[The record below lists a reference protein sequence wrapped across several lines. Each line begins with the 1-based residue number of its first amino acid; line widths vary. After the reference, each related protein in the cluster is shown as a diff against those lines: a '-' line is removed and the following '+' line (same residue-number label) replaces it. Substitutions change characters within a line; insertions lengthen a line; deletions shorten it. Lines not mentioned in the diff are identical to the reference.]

1 MKKFLLLAAAAV
13 ALSASAQLKI
23 EKVYSVDFANLGL
36 TTNEV
41 RQGVG
46 ANGKFYIQ
54 DKSQQKVVVVGQNGL
69 LDQTFESGTNCGIS
83 MDEAGNLV
91 VSLAAFPNAWVCDGE
106 TAALK
111 VINPT
116 TGESAVLAI
125 PEDAA
130 IDGRADMIGF
140 AKGNLLEEGEIDLV
154 GATSTGVSRVV
165 VADGEVSADD
175 SYVAL
180 AEGVSMTSSTV
191 INMVGDLILFVTR
204 NAAPAFLTL
213 GGDNYNVQTIALPNK
228 GACNGAFPFQLGNKY
243 YVAYPTLP
251 NYLDG
256 FAVAEVGAETAEFE
270 QTVTEKQA
278 NGVQCNWLNVEVV
291 SDTEA
296 NLYQYQPGG
305 HCTMWKVS
313 TPTTGVNDLSVKAEK
328 VYKTIENGQV
338 VIVKGNA
345 RYNVAGQAIK

>member
-1 MKKFLLLAAAAV
+1 MKKFLLLASAAV
-13 ALSASAQLKI
+13 AMSASAQLTI

-91 VSLAAFPNAWVCDGE
+91 VSLAAFPNAWTCDGE

-116 TGESAVLAI
+116 TGESVDLVV

-130 IDGRADMIGF
+130 IDGRSDMLGF
-140 AKGNLLEEGEIDLV
+140 AKGNLMEEGEINLV
-154 GATSTGVSRVV
+154 GATSTGVSRLVV
-165 VADGEVSADD
+165 TDGEVNFDE

-180 AEGVSMTSSTV
+180 AEGVAMTSSTV
-191 INMVGDLILFVTR
+191 VNMVGENILFVTR
-204 NAAPAFLTL
+204 NAAPALL
-213 GGDNYNVQTIALPNK
+213 YLEGDNYEVQTLALPNK
-228 GACNGAFPFQLGNKY
+228 GACNGAFPFELGEKT

-278 NGVQCNWLNVEVV
+278 NGFQCNWLNVEVV
-291 SDTEA
+291 SDNEA

-313 TPTTGVNDLSVKAEK
+313 APVTGINDLSVKAEK

-338 VIVKGNA
+338 VIVKGDA